1 MEEEKTKPT
10 FQPVDISVRE
20 HLIGARYRAVLEQW
34 DRANDRLFDDVNGA
48 ITAART
54 LVEAT
59 CKLIL
64 EELKVEHG
72 KATDLPKLYNLACKA
87 LDMAPGAQSDPL
99 FKTLFSSTYTAV
111 HAVGEIRNKFG
122 DAHGKA
128 TGTDRPSLADAEL
141 VVHFAGAIACFIVR
155 RFESHL
161 TATQRL
167 TTDGQAILKF
177 DKSMVWRLVDHSNKS
192 PESMRWYGEAI
203 GRNLILVGD
212 SGIYLMSNGL
222 PPLMADGKLLGTTS
236 SEVKRRLTAEAE
248 GCGPSAE
255 FEAWW
260 PVHNAIDGGN
270 DFSLPIAVD
279 EFRDPL
285 EASDKSIVMIVT
297 AENYT
302 ILSDVEFGRYTD
314 PTI

>member
-1 MEEEKTKPT
+1 MEEEKDKPT

-20 HLIGARYRAVLEQW
+20 HLIGARYRLVLEQW
-34 DRANDRLFDDVNGA
+34 DRANDRLFDDVHGA

-64 EELKVEHG
+64 EDLKIEHG
-72 KATDLPKLYNLACKA
+72 KATDLPKLYDLACKA

-99 FKTLFSSTYTAV
+99 FRTLFSSTYTAV
-111 HAVGEIRNKFG
+111 RAVAEIRNKFG

-167 TTDGQAILKF
+167 TSDGQAILKF
-177 DKSMVWRLVDHSNKS
+177 EKSTVWRLVDHSTNS
-192 PESMRWYGEAI
+192 PESMPWYGETI
-203 GRNLILVGD
+203 GRKLYLIGD

-222 PPLMADGKLLGTTS
+222 PPIMADGKLHGS
-236 SEVKRRLTAEAE
+236 SSLEGKRRLVAEAE

-255 FEAWW
+255 IEAWW

-270 DFSLPIAVD
+270 DFSLPISAD
-279 EFRDPL
+279 EFRAPL
-285 EASDKSIVMIVT
+285 EVSDKSIVIIVT
-297 AENYT
+297 ADNYT
-302 ILSDVEFGRYTD
+302 ILSDIEFDRYTD